1 MYESPIMLLQT
12 DPFIQCVKDETD
24 TMIIRGVARVGVH
37 VDKDELIKALEY
49 DRGQY
54 EKGFHDGRMYVPPC
68 PSNADRIRAMTDE
81 ELAMWLERI
90 RLCCTTDLCGRVCPF
105 AEVCYSNA
113 EAPKEML
120 DWLKQL
126 KQEVED

>member
-1 MYESPIMLLQT
+1 MYESPIMLLKT
-12 DPFIQCVKDETD
+12 DPMIQRIKDETD
-24 TMIIRGVARVGVH
+24 AMIIRGVARVGVH

-81 ELAMWLERI
+81 ELAGWLDYI
-90 RLCCTTDLCGRVCPF
+90 SDPYYLPYGTGSWL
-105 AEVCYSNA
+105 N
-113 EAPKEML
+113 
-120 DWLKQL
+120 WLKR
-126 KQEVED
+126 EVEETE